1 MKRLFAILL
10 ALLCVCF
17 NAATVFAADG
27 NVAYSGDAGEF
38 IFAPGSEYSPT
49 DLFANFK
56 DVMPG
61 DTLSQPIVIKND
73 ASKEVKIKVY
83 LRSLGAHESSEEFLS
98 QLQLR
103 VEKVT
108 DTVMFD
114 AAADQSAQLT
124 EWTCLGTLYSGGIV
138 ELNVLLDVPTSLDNE
153 NKNLVG
159 YLDWEFMI
167 EELPAE
173 DTDPLPPP
181 TGDEAQI
188 GLYLIL
194 CLVSACLILLLLAGR
209 RKKRNPQ

>member
-10 ALLCVCF
+10 ALLC
-17 NAATVFAADG
+17 AAFCAVTAFAADG
-27 NVAYSGDAGEF
+27 NVAYSADAGEF

-61 DTLSQPIVIKND
+61 DTLSQPIVIRND

-83 LRSLGAHESSEEFLS
+83 LRSLGAHEDSAEFLS

-114 AAADQSAQLT
+114 ASADQSAQLT
-124 EWTCLGTLYSGGIV
+124 EWTCLGTLYSGGTV
-138 ELNVLLDVPTSLDNE
+138 ELNVLLDVPTSLDNQ

-167 EELPAE
+167 EELPVE

-181 TGDEAQI
+181 TGDEVPI

-209 RKKRNPQ
+209 RKNRKPQ